1 VHHARFAGA
10 DAVAASRAGSRWT
23 IKVIRGEDEPYA
35 MPAPVASPC
44 VNVCHIEPGTGC
56 CEGCLRTL
64 DEIAGW
70 ISYSDE
76 MKRAVW
82 RRIAVRRD
90 AAAERAA
97 ERER

>member
-1 VHHARFAGA
+1 
-10 DAVAASRAGSRWT
+10 
-23 IKVIRGEDEPYA
+23 

-76 MKRAVW
+76 
-82 RRIAVRRD
+82 
-90 AAAERAA
+90 
-97 ERER
+97 